1 MDFWIVALLT
11 ARCLPPRHCCFSSRR
26 FLELNL
32 ELEICLKLDVCIC
45 NSFLNGLN
53 QIIFTVF
60 AIGVINTMEYIVG
73 RRVALPGSVSPYA
86 VSLSQCGVVAAVTLQ
101 GVHLFVRY
109 LVPLNS
115 FFS

>member
-1 MDFWIVALLT
+1 
-11 ARCLPPRHCCFSSRR
+11 
-26 FLELNL
+26 
-32 ELEICLKLDVCIC
+32 
-45 NSFLNGLN
+45 
-53 QIIFTVF
+53 
-60 AIGVINTMEYIVG
+60 MEYIVG

-115 FFS
+115 LFPEQQFKINFAILYLFY

>member
-1 MDFWIVALLT
+1 
-11 ARCLPPRHCCFSSRR
+11 
-26 FLELNL
+26 
-32 ELEICLKLDVCIC
+32 
-45 NSFLNGLN
+45 
-53 QIIFTVF
+53 
-60 AIGVINTMEYIVG
+60 MEYIVG